1 MPQMTSISVPEHGGP
16 EVYSQVTTGRPIP
29 EPHQVL
35 VEVSV
40 SGVNYLDVAQRSGGT
55 PLAAPFAAGVEGVG
69 QVAEVG
75 EGAQGFTVG
84 QRVGWLTGGQ
94 GSFSDFTAV
103 DASKLVAIPDAV
115 DDQVA
120 VAALMQGITAHYL
133 TTDTYAVG
141 DGDIVLMHAA
151 AGGVGQMVTQMAKLK
166 GATVIGTTSTE
177 EKARIAED
185 NGADHVFGYDGVAQA
200 VKEVTEGE
208 GASVV
213 YDGVGAA
220 TFDESLKA
228 LRIRGTLAVI
238 GAASGPVPSL
248 DVNTLNAGGSLYLT
262 RPTVVHHVRTPQELA
277 KRAEDVFGWITS
289 GDLRVSIGGTYP
301 ISSVGEAF
309 SALESR
315 RTTGKIVLTH

>member
-1 MPQMTSISVPEHGGP
+1 M
-16 EVYSQVTTGRPIP
+16 
-29 EPHQVL
+29 
-35 VEVSV
+35 
-40 SGVNYLDVAQRSGGT
+40 
-55 PLAAPFAAGVEGVG
+55 
-69 QVAEVG
+69 
-75 EGAQGFTVG
+75 
-84 QRVGWLTGGQ
+84 
-94 GSFSDFTAV
+94 
-103 DASKLVAIPDAV
+103 
-115 DDQVA
+115 
-120 VAALMQGITAHYL
+120 
-133 TTDTYAVG
+133 
-141 DGDIVLMHAA
+141 
-151 AGGVGQMVTQMAKLK
+151 
-166 GATVIGTTSTE
+166 
-177 EKARIAED
+177 
-185 NGADHVFGYDGVAQA
+185 
-200 VKEVTEGE
+200 
-208 GASVV
+208 V